1 MLRFRIFLAESI
13 VMKLIKTS
21 IIASLFALSA
31 VNAQAETNLLING
44 SFEEPQV
51 PGMAWKIFGSGST
64 AITGWTVVGADTQL
78 TRTEFVP
85 AAHGTQWIDLT
96 GIYGYNKGLRSDAVA
111 TTIGQ
116 SYELSFDLGDYY
128 AQGFQ
133 TATLGVSINGGAN
146 TLFTNI
152 YEGGVMDWERKSFRF
167 TATSASTN
175 ITFLGVENGALSNN
189 AVIGLDNVVLNT
201 SPVPEPST
209 YAMMLAGL
217 FGVAAFARR
226 KRG

>member
-1 MLRFRIFLAESI
+1 MN
-13 VMKLIKTS
+13 LIHNS
-21 IIASLFALSA
+21 IIASVLALAAVSA
-31 VNAQAETNLLING
+31 HANTNLLVNG
-44 SFEEPQV
+44 SFEEPQI
-51 PGMAWKIFGSGST
+51 PGRAWVIYGSGST

-111 TTIGQ
+111 TVIGKTYQ
-116 SYELSFDLGDYY
+116 LSFDLGDYY
-128 AQGFQ
+128 AQGFR
-133 TATLGVSINGGAN
+133 TSTLGVSINGGAN

-152 YEGGVMDWERKSFRF
+152 YEGGIMDWERKSFSF
-167 TATSASTN
+167 VASSNSTN

-189 AVIGLDNVVLNT
+189 AVIGLDNVVLNAA
-201 SPVPEPST
+201 PVPEPST

-226 KRG
+226 KRA